1 MICKNCGNENDDS
14 DLFCRNCGKKLEKD
28 SRPKINLSKDI
39 VSSGKKTENSVAD
52 TTTGE
57 NRPKI
62 NLLKKS
68 ISKNEKTENNV
79 ADTHTEENKRTNI
92 ILHNSVSDTVSA
104 DNSFGDNQSENN
116 KTDIHRNGIIKP
128 VQQNIPV
135 DNTVTNNTVYAD
147 NNLTNNNY
155 VQEESVF
162 CRYCGKKLDKT
173 DRFCDRCGKSV
184 FEQPLSPDYT
194 QNPMPYGVPPQSV
207 KHKKRTVV
215 VVVVSLIVMVVMCFV
230 VRAVYEEIQVKK
242 AADEML
248 SMMENSS
255 YDENSKPKS
264 AVTTVKAEKTN
275 AVATEQHTTVK
286 KSSGAISSTKT
297 TTAKKAPSISGSIT
311 KQKSTGDG
319 YDIYI
324 NVSGSYDYYEYEYY
338 EASPDGNV
346 NLTDSGT
353 ENKSSFRVS
362 GFSAG
367 VPYVYADIIPYNDD
381 GTSGSKI
388 TVRLDIDTNTET
400 KQLAKKNA
408 TISSC
413 NKLGLINC
421 HGGTVAGYTTSYVAE
436 GGAVDKVRSS
446 LGNGWHIV
454 AYNTCTSM
462 GITWY
467 ELWDSQDGDYYG
479 WVDADYIDFGGSS
492 SGGNSSSGSSSSKST
507 VSSCNKSG
515 EINCHGGTVAG
526 FTTSYVAEGDAV
538 GKVRSSL
545 GDGWH
550 VTAYNTCTSMG
561 ITWYELWDSWDGDY
575 YGWVDSS
582 YIDFY

>member
-286 KSSGAISSTKT
+286 KSSDAISSTKT

-400 KQLAKKNA
+400 KQPAKKNA

-421 HGGTVAGYTTSYVAE
+421 HGGTVAGYTTSYVA
-436 GGAVDKVRSS
+436 
-446 LGNGWHIV
+446 
-454 AYNTCTSM
+454 
-462 GITWY
+462 
-467 ELWDSQDGDYYG
+467 
-479 WVDADYIDFGGSS
+479 
-492 SGGNSSSGSSSSKST
+492 
-507 VSSCNKSG
+507 
-515 EINCHGGTVAG
+515 
-526 FTTSYVAEGDAV
+526 
-538 GKVRSSL
+538 
-545 GDGWH
+545 
-550 VTAYNTCTSMG
+550 
-561 ITWYELWDSWDGDY
+561 
-575 YGWVDSS
+575 
-582 YIDFY
+582 

>member
-1 MICKNCGNENDDS
+1 
-14 DLFCRNCGKKLEKD
+14 
-28 SRPKINLSKDI
+28 
-39 VSSGKKTENSVAD
+39 
-52 TTTGE
+52 
-57 NRPKI
+57 
-62 NLLKKS
+62 
-68 ISKNEKTENNV
+68 
-79 ADTHTEENKRTNI
+79 
-92 ILHNSVSDTVSA
+92 
-104 DNSFGDNQSENN
+104 
-116 KTDIHRNGIIKP
+116 
-128 VQQNIPV
+128 
-135 DNTVTNNTVYAD
+135 
-147 NNLTNNNY
+147 
-155 VQEESVF
+155 
-162 CRYCGKKLDKT
+162 
-173 DRFCDRCGKSV
+173 
-184 FEQPLSPDYT
+184 
-194 QNPMPYGVPPQSV
+194 
-207 KHKKRTVV
+207 
-215 VVVVSLIVMVVMCFV
+215 MCFV

-286 KSSGAISSTKT
+286 KSSDAISSTKT

-400 KQLAKKNA
+400 KQPAKKNA

-526 FTTSYVAEGDAV
+526 FTTSYVAEGGAV